1 MESFIPMILTAYH
14 FRLQNWRYFLL
25 WYISLGLYLK
35 YWTKTNNSLNFKAI
49 RWVYFNRSGNAN
61 HQMKHDEN
69 KDFTNLC
76 HDTKT
81 GIIFD
86 IQWKRKWREQACGSC
101 HSYKQVQLSIWSE
114 LKKNRE
120 SNAKRQPTFKTK
132 SMWGLCEVSYVSSG
146 TSIPLET
153 LAMSFVRKEKLLIK
167 LSLQAKL
174 LSPDVK
180 HRYRVIH
187 T

>member
-1 MESFIPMILTAYH
+1 M
-14 FRLQNWRYFLL
+14 
-25 WYISLGLYLK
+25 
-35 YWTKTNNSLNFKAI
+35 
-49 RWVYFNRSGNAN
+49 
-61 HQMKHDEN
+61 MKK
-69 KDFTNLC
+69 KDFINFC

-86 IQWKRKWREQACGSC
+86 IQWKIKWREQACGCC

-114 LKKNRE
+114 LKK
-120 SNAKRQPTFKTK
+120 KRTENQMQKDSLLLK
-132 SMWGLCEVSYVSSG
+132 WNQCEVSYVSSG

-167 LSLQAKL
+167 LSLQEKL

-187 T
+187 TWRFWMLKWLNTVIYLPKSSKKTHF